1 MRVLYVA
8 PRYHTNQTAIM
19 KGWINQGDE
28 VEFLAHYAG
37 KLEDYTTI
45 KPVIVGYSVFFNL
58 FNNVYVHIINR
69 KREYAVNIRLRCG
82 FPPVFKL
89 YRIMSRFQPDVVITR
104 ERSAYSVFVTLLC
117 RLRGWPVILYNQS
130 PIMEA
135 KKKDLAHTIMY
146 SLTPRYRITPVYK
159 RGKLTEEKDEKAFFL
174 PFIMEPQVTPEE
186 KCYFDKDRLNLFCIG
201 KYQIRKNHQMM
212 VEVVEKLALKYPV
225 HLVIAG
231 EVSDAFQEKYYRNI
245 TEYVKSRNLG
255 EKVELYRNLDRTQ
268 IFDIYR
274 KSDLFVLPSTDEP
287 AAVSPLEAMAFSLPV
302 ISGDDN
308 GTATYIEEGQNGY
321 IFKNQDKEDLY
332 NKIELIISNKENIK
346 NMGKKSYELVLQRH
360 QFANYYRTICEIIE
374 RIQNES
380 N

>member
-28 VEFLAHYAG
+28 VGFLAHYAG

-45 KPVIVGYSVFFNL
+45 KPVIVGYSAFFNL
-58 FNNVYVHIINR
+58 FNNVYVHLINR
-69 KREYAVNIRLRCG
+69 RREYAVNIRLRCG

-104 ERSAYSVFVTLLC
+104 ERSVYSVFVTLLC
-117 RLRGWPVILYNQS
+117 RLKGWPVILYNQS

-135 KKKDLAHTIMY
+135 KKKDLVHTIMY

-201 KYQIRKNHQMM
+201 KYQFRKNHQMM

-231 EVSDAFQEKYYRNI
+231 EVSDAFQEKYYRKI

-332 NKIELIISNKENIK
+332 NKIELIISDKENIK
-346 NMGKKSYELVLQRH
+346 NMGKKSYELVLHRH

-374 RIQNES
+374 RIRNE
-380 N
+380 NN